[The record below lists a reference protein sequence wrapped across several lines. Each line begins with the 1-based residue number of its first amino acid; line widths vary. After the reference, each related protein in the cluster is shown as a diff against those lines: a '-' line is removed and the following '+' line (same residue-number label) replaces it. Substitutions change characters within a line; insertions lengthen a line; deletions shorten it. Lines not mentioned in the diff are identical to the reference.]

1 MQTRRKANHEGCYCP
16 ITSTA
21 GELFTCSESCEWY
34 VTENNDD
41 YSGCAVPKIL
51 ATLTSAYFKLEDID
65 ARMMRRKA
73 K

>member
-16 ITSTA
+16 ITSTT

-65 ARMMRRKA
+65 SRLMRRKA

>member
-16 ITSTA
+16 IVSTT
-21 GELFTCSESCEWY
+21 GELFLCSENCEWY

-65 ARMMRRKA
+65 ARLMRRKA

>member
-1 MQTRRKANHEGCYCP
+1 METKRKANHEGCYCP
-16 ITSTA
+16 VASTA
-21 GELFTCSESCEWY
+21 SELFSCSEICEWY

-51 ATLTSAYFKLEDID
+51 ATLTSAYFKIDDID
-65 ARMMRRKA
+65 ARLMRRKE

>member
-16 ITSTA
+16 IASA
-21 GELFTCSESCEWY
+21 IGELFTCSESFEWY

-51 ATLTSAYFKLEDID
+51 ATPTSAYFKLEDID
-65 ARMMRRKA
+65 ARLMRRKA

>member
-16 ITSTA
+16 ITSTT
-21 GELFTCSESCEWY
+21 GELFTCSESCEWF

-65 ARMMRRKA
+65 ARLMRRKA

>member
-16 ITSTA
+16 ITSTT

-65 ARMMRRKA
+65 ARLMRRKA